1 MRILFSTPYIPYKK
15 AKPFEDNIDFFY
27 YRNTLKQGIFQ
38 LRQMQSWHPLHFI
51 AQNLPVYSVILENPT
66 LKQFK
71 SEIEK
76 NNYDAIALSFTIVT
90 TDRILKMVSWVKELF
105 PKIDIIIGGYGTAIF
120 SENYGI
126 EQEIRKRVD
135 HICNGEGLYFM
146 RKYVSEKCNIETDQ
160 PLKQDLLPINISFFR
175 SRLIIHQSLNF
186 VASLGCNYRCSFC
199 STSNQFKSKIDLF
212 SGFELY
218 KSIKDSTSKYKN
230 AQSGVIFNE
239 DFLADRN
246 SVLEFMR
253 FMEKDEEL
261 IQRPFFLT
269 VFSSVKS
276 ISLYTLSEL
285 IRCGI
290 GMIFI
295 GVESFNHETLTVEK
309 LNKRGKDS
317 IQIETLF
324 RDLNSAGIHTLGSI
338 IIGWDNQ
345 TTEMAQEE
353 LHRFVK
359 LNPTMYQVMPLQAI
373 PGTPLWQK
381 MRGQNRIVPD
391 FNYETVSLEKA
402 SFNFKNFSQEESVE
416 MIYRTYKNLVDYGG
430 PWPFRMY
437 TNFRRGIN
445 TMKYLDGIEFKNRLI
460 GYRKMILPLFVLSF
474 ISGFL
479 FFGKNFRE
487 KWAQEMKVS
496 FQEYPLLFLAVALIS
511 LITTPILL
519 LTVFAGCMRH
529 LILPYGDQPESIRRE
544 YSNQL

>member
-15 AKPFEDNIDFFY
+15 AKLFEDNIDFFY

-51 AQNLPVYSVILENPT
+51 AQNLPVCSVVLENPT

-76 NNYDAIALSFTIVT
+76 NGYDAIALSFTIVT
-90 TDRILKMVSWVKELF
+90 TDRIFEMVSWVKELY

-120 SENYGI
+120 SENFGI
-126 EQEIRKRVD
+126 EQEIKKKAD
-135 HICNGEGLYFM
+135 YICFGEGLYFM
-146 RKYVSEKCNIETDQ
+146 RKYVREKCNIETNQ

-186 VASLGCNYRCSFC
+186 VASLGCNYHCSFC
-199 STSNQFKSKIDLF
+199 STSNQFKSKIELF
-212 SGFELY
+212 SGEDLY
-218 KSIKDSTSKYKN
+218 KSIKDSAAKYRH

-246 SVLEFMR
+246 SVIEFME

-261 IQRPFFLT
+261 IKRPFFLT
-269 VFSSVKS
+269 VFSSARS
-276 ISLYTLSEL
+276 ISMYSLSEL

-290 GMIFI
+290 GMIYI
-295 GVESFNHETLTVEK
+295 GVESFNHKTLTEEK
-309 LNKRGKDS
+309 LIKRGEDS

-324 RDLNSAGIHTLGSI
+324 HDLHSAGIHTLGSI

-345 TTEMAQEE
+345 TIEMALEE

-359 LNPTMYQVMPLQAI
+359 LDPTMYQVMPLQAI

-381 MRGQNRIVPD
+381 MRMQNRIVPN
-391 FNYETVSLEKA
+391 FNYKTVRLERA
-402 SFNFKNFSQEESVE
+402 SFIFKNISQEDSVE

-437 TNFRRGIN
+437 SNLRKGVK
-445 TMKYLDGIEFKNRLI
+445 TMKQLDGTEFKNRLT
-460 GYRKMILPLFVLSF
+460 GYRKMIFPLYVLSF
-474 ISGFL
+474 ISGFF
-479 FFGKNFRE
+479 FFGKNFRK
-487 KWAQEMKVS
+487 KWAQEMIVS
-496 FQEYPLLFLAVALIS
+496 FLEYPFLSLAVALIS
-511 LITTPILL
+511 LLAAPILL
-519 LTVFAGCMRH
+519 LIVFVGCIRH
-529 LILPYGDQPESIRRE
+529 FILPDGDQPENIRRE
-544 YSNQL
+544 YRNHP